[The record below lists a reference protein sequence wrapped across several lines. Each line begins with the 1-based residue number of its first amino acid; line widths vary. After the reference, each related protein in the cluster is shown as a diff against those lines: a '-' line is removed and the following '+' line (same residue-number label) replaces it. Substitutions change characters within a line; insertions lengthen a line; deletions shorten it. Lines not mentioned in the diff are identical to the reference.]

1 MASAS
6 WKNVIKTNTEYCDKF
21 LFLVIGCNQDLNMP
35 SCKTVTWQA
44 FGKLLSPCIE
54 RNGLGFGMETIL
66 NSVAW
71 TYIYY
76 Y

>member
-1 MASAS
+1 M
-6 WKNVIKTNTEYCDKF
+6 KECDKKPIQNIVTNF
-21 LFLVIGCNQDLNMP
+21 YFYVIGCNQDLNMP